1 MSNSIIPL
9 VQFTGGEWS
18 PAMDNRLDSEN
29 YRNACRKAQNVILTK
44 QGGAQRRPGS
54 QWIGQ
59 GKINAAGTPSV
70 SSFRKFQLAPGV
82 SFQLEFCDK
91 GIRFCASGAQITVN
105 PTSLPN
111 WTSGNSYSAGAFVQ
125 VSGSPYY
132 LYNGPLNN
140 STTTPASDAAH
151 WVPQAV
157 YEVPAPYSGTNFTAP
172 NYWAADVCNVQI
184 QVINDVAY
192 IVHPNF
198 PVWKLTRYTNVY
210 TGVPNTGW
218 VMQQVQFLLPPML
231 DENATDQTLAASG
244 TSGSVTLTAT
254 ANAAWSGGVVYVPGN
269 TVSSGGIQYNCL
281 QTHTSGTFAN
291 DVASG
296 YWATITNFVAGHVG
310 SQWQLAYNRPSSYIE
325 FDATGTSASYTF
337 SGGSWYGSGA
347 TFNGTAGQLFLVGT
361 WEVQTYGV
369 WQSDIT
375 IQVSY
380 DNAVTWQTITTL
392 SSRGDANY
400 SISGQELNGGVYR
413 FTLAN
418 NVAWAS
424 STPPRIVL
432 TAENQFVYGLVNITA
447 VANAYSA
454 TATVVGAQL
463 YSTSGTVFWSEG
475 AWSAVRGYPQAVTVF
490 QERVWYG
497 YSSFQPQNVWA
508 SQTNDIENFALYDQS
523 QATYGLAFTL
533 NAPGRGPIQWLA
545 AQTDL
550 FVGMASAEW
559 IISSGGTTSAITPT
573 AIQALEHTVNGS
585 APNLPALI
593 IGQACMYVQ
602 RRARTFQQMMFSVF
616 TNKYM
621 SQDMQT
627 TSQHLTNAG
636 IVQFDYQQQW
646 QNQPILWAVCGDGT
660 LISMTYAMEQ
670 KVFAWAGHSTGQDAG
685 DKVISVQVIYGANGA
700 DDEVWLTVLRDIGTN
715 NGKGCQLERLW
726 PVDWQT
732 YNTGAPQLN
741 QMCYADCANF
751 LTFPAAYP
759 VGTQLAVSSAC
770 LVGRPCVASIVPASG
785 AGAWAIRGLV
795 PFISSTSPLT
805 GLPVVVIPNYAPAI
819 GDVVCIGLPINW
831 QVQPMRID
839 IDPAAGPTLT
849 QYKSVEA
856 VYIRTLNS
864 IGGQWSS
871 YVPSVT
877 GGPTLQVN
885 DIQVYP
891 ITTANNAPPPFTPN
905 TPEDREIKLGGF
917 MGYSLDPQFSIQG
930 YDPLPMYI
938 LGLGVQYQ
946 IDQDRE

>member
-9 VQFTGGEWS
+9 VQFTGGEFS
-18 PAMDNRLDSEN
+18 PSMDNRLDIEN
-29 YRNACRKAQNVILTK
+29 YRNACRKLQNMIPTK

-54 QWIGQ
+54 QWIAQ
-59 GKINAAGTPSV
+59 GKINSAGTASI
-70 SSFRKFQLAPGV
+70 SSFRKFQVAPGV
-82 SFQLEFCDK
+82 SFQLEFCDQ

-111 WTSGNSYSAGAFVQ
+111 WTSGNSYAAGAFVQ
-125 VSGSPYY
+125 LSGIPYY

-140 STTTPASDAAH
+140 SMTSPNMDTAH
-151 WVPQAV
+151 WTLQAT

-172 NYWAADVCNVQI
+172 NYWTADVCNVQL

-192 IVHPNF
+192 IVHPNY
-198 PVWKLTRYTNVY
+198 PVYKLTRYTNVY

-231 DENATDQTLAASG
+231 DENATDQTIAASG
-244 TSGSVTLTAT
+244 VSGSVTLTAA

-269 TVSSGGIQYNCL
+269 TVLSGGIQYNCL
-281 QTHTSGTFAN
+281 VTHTSGTFKD

-296 YWATITNFVAGHVG
+296 YWQVVTNFVSSQVG
-310 SQWQLAYNRPSSYIE
+310 GYFQLAYNRPTAYIQALATGISSSY
-325 FDATGTSASYTF
+325 TLPTVTLNSS
-337 SGGSWYGSGA
+337 
-347 TFNGTAGQLFLVGT
+347 NGYQLYLVGT
-361 WEVQTYGV
+361 WEVQTYGTWTGV
-369 WQSDIT
+369 VT
-375 IQVSY
+375 IGVSY
-380 DNAVTWQTITTL
+380 DNGTTFQTITSLT
-392 SSRGDANY
+392 SQGDANY
-400 SISGQELNGGVYR
+400 SISGEELQGGIYS
-413 FTLAN
+413 FGISGTAGLA
-418 NVAWAS
+418 S
-424 STPPRIVL
+424 TTPPRIVL
-432 TAENQFVYGLVNITA
+432 TAENQFVYGLVQITA
-447 VANAYSA
+447 VASAYSA
-454 TATVVGAQL
+454 TATVVGAPL
-463 YSTSGTVFWSEG
+463 YSTSPTIYWSEG
-475 AWSAVRGYPQAVTVF
+475 AWSAYRGYPQAITVF

-497 YSSFQPQNVWA
+497 YSSYQPQNVWA

-559 IISSGGTTSAITPT
+559 IISSGGTTTAITPT
-573 AIQALEHTVNGS
+573 QIQALEHTVNGS

-602 RRARTFQQMMFSVF
+602 RRGRTFQQMMFSVF

-636 IVQFDYQQQW
+636 IMQFDYQQQW

-741 QMCYADCANF
+741 QMCYADCASF
-751 LTFPAAYP
+751 STFASAYP
-759 VGTQLAVSSAC
+759 IGQQIGGIPFC
-770 LVGRPCVASIVPASG
+770 LVGRTCVASIVPASG
-785 AGAWAIRGLV
+785 SGAWAIRGLV
-795 PFISSTSPLT
+795 PAIAGSGPLT
-805 GLPVVVIPNYAPAI
+805 GLPYVVIPNYAPAI
-819 GDVVCIGLPINW
+819 GDVVCVGLPINW
-831 QVQPMRID
+831 QLQPMRID
-839 IDPAAGPTLT
+839 IDPAQGPTIAE
-849 QYKSVEA
+849 YKSVEA
-856 VYIRTLNS
+856 VYIRMLNS

-871 YVPSVT
+871 YVAAVS
-877 GGPTLQVN
+877 GPPVLQVN

-891 ITTANNAPPPFTPN
+891 ITTYNNAPPPFAANVPD
-905 TPEDREIKLGGF
+905 DREIKIGGF
-917 MGYSLDPQFSIQG
+917 QGYSLDPQFSIQG

-946 IDQDRE
+946 IDQTRE